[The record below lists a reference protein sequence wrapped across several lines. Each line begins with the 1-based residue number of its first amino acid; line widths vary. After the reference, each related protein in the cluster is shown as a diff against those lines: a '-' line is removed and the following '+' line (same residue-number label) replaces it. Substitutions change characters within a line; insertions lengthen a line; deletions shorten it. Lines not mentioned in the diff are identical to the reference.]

1 VSQQIQKE
9 CHTMLCRFMFLAT
22 LVLASVAAH
31 ATTYTLEPDYTQ
43 GVFRWTHLGFSR
55 PTAQFAHGEG
65 TLEFDPQK
73 PTAASVKVVIP
84 LSTIHTGVPDLDD
97 DLRSTDFFD
106 TAKFPTA
113 TFTSTDVKPGTAT
126 NELLVS
132 GNLMLHGITK
142 PVTLAV
148 TLLKVGFNSRTH
160 SPTVGFDATTSIR
173 RSDYGLGKYVPEVGD
188 DVTIEIVCQAAESAA
203 YAEYLRKAAER
214 AKAREAAK

>member
-1 VSQQIQKE
+1 
-9 CHTMLCRFMFLAT
+9 MLYRFI
-22 LVLASVAAH
+22 VLASLAFAPLTAR

-65 TLEFDPQK
+65 TLEFDPQN
-73 PTAASVKVVIP
+73 PTAGSVKVMIP
-84 LSTIHTGVPDLDD
+84 LSTIHTGVPALDD

-106 TAKFPTA
+106 TERFPTA
-113 TFTSTDVKPGTAT
+113 AFTSTGIARGAGA
-126 NELLVS
+126 NELLVT
-132 GNLMLHGITK
+132 GNLALHGMTR

-173 RSDYGLGKYVPEVGD
+173 RSDFGLGKYVPEVGD
-188 DVTIEIVCQAAESAA
+188 DVEIQIVCQAAESAA

-214 AKAREAAK
+214 AKAKGAVK